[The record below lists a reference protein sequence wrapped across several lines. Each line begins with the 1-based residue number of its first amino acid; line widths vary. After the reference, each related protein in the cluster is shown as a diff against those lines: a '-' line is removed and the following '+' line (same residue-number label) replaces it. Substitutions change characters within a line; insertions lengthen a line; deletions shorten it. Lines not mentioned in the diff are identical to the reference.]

1 MHHHA
6 LSGALYD
13 GDRLIAHR
21 INVKLYIIDAGRI
34 EIL

>member
-21 INVKLYIIDAGRI
+21 INVKLSIIDAVHI
-34 EIL
+34 ETL